1 MKAEFNFFI
10 LSFICNFAP
19 VLSECLSAKVSIN
32 PEICKKKQ

>member
-19 VLSECLSAKVSIN
+19 VLSEYLGAKVSIN
-32 PEICKKKQ
+32 PDICKKIQ